1 VFTLAEQP
9 PLLLALMVNWLDR
22 VIRSIQQAAAW
33 APRVRKALEY
43 QWMRLSYGVDA
54 ILITFFMMVM
64 VSVDVHVR
72 ACVL

>member
-1 VFTLAEQP
+1 MFTLAEQP